1 MFLPLV
7 GRVTRLPAV
16 SERHEAS
23 CVISIMKRFFF
34 DLTEEIPARD
44 LLGHE
49 CSPKKEAKQ
58 HACFIAHRIGTEKPS
73 IAKPGNYI
81 SVRDK
86 RGIAFF
92 EAPITSTNREI

>member
-73 IAKPGNYI
+73 ICEAGELHL
-81 SVRDK
+81 SEGRT
-86 RGIAFF
+86 RHRLF